1 VSRKPVEEPEPPEE
15 VEDDAA
21 LVARFRAGDRLAF
34 DRLVRRHQ
42 RPLYF
47 FLLRQVRDHD
57 EAAELTQ
64 RTLVRAFQKIH
75 ALRDDGSLRTWLFRI
90 AVRFSLNHVRDRSRY
105 SREDEAPEP
114 IAEPVSHERLQEAED
129 SIRLRMAVAKLP
141 EKQRLTVELR
151 VYDGLAF
158 SEVAEILEST
168 ENTVKV
174 NYHHAVTRLKEWLKE
189 LP

>member
-1 VSRKPVEEPEPPEE
+1 MSRKPVDHPEPI
-15 VEDDAA
+15 EDDAS
-21 LVARFRAGDRLAF
+21 LVARFRAGDQAAF
-34 DRLVRRHQ
+34 EQLVRRHQ

-64 RTLVRAFQKIH
+64 RTLVRAMQKIGS
-75 ALRDDGSLRTWLFRI
+75 LRDDGSLRTWLFRI
-90 AVRFSLNHVRDRSRY
+90 AVRFALNHVRDRARY
-105 SREDEAPEP
+105 TREDDLPEP
-114 IAEPVSHERLQEAED
+114 SAAPISHDRLQDAED
-129 SIRLRMAVAKLP
+129 SIRLRTAVARLP

-151 VYDGLAF
+151 VYEGLAF
-158 SEVAEILEST
+158 AEVAEILEST

-189 LP
+189 SP